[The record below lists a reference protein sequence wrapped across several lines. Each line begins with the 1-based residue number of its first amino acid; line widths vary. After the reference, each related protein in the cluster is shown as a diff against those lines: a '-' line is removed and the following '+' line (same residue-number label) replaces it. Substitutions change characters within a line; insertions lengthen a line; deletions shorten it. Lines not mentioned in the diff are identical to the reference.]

1 MGTRPLRKP
10 GSTISPRTLAARRS
24 YAFLTASAGIST
36 VSWTSFS
43 TVGSTFVFT
52 MGSPSLRLAASG
64 ASRAG
69 IRSVVRAGVRPRPV
83 VRVRGL
89 EPPRAK
95 AHQILSLARLPVP
108 PHPHGVNVEGRRSRR
123 PVHRVDGVKDGI
135 RTRDR
140 RDHNPELCQLSYLH
154 HRSPLTEG
162 AVDVKGYHERGR
174 ASHGG
179 SRLAFGGR
187 LRLAGRLGRLRLL
200 CRPAL
205 RLLVHGFL
213 SGSVGAPGRI
223 RTCDLKIRSL
233 LLYPAE
239 LRARVGDLQAFHTAC
254 CCPPS
259 ESMRMSCESCRE
271 AAAACLLYT
280 SD

>member
-24 YAFLTASAGIST
+24 YAFLTASAVIST

-43 TVGSTFVFT
+43 AVGSTLVFT
-52 MGSPSLRLAASG
+52 MGSPSLRLVASG

-162 AVDVKGYHERGR
+162 AGASPAPDRAVDVKGYHERGR

-187 LRLAGRLGRLRLL
+187 LRLAGRLLVELHLPCRRGSRAALEPVGLWGRCDSWSTDSSLAGRAPGACRRCRRLRP
-200 CRPAL
+200 R
-205 RLLVHGFL
+205 
-213 SGSVGAPGRI
+213 
-223 RTCDLKIRSL
+223 D
-233 LLYPAE
+233 
-239 LRARVGDLQAFHTAC
+239 AR
-254 CCPPS
+254 
-259 ESMRMSCESCRE
+259 
-271 AAAACLLYT
+271 AAA
-280 SD
+280 

>member
-1 MGTRPLRKP
+1 MGTRPSRKP

-24 YAFLTASAGIST
+24 YAFLTASAVIST

-43 TVGSTFVFT
+43 AVGSTLVFT

-64 ASRAG
+64 APRAG

-89 EPPRAK
+89 EPSRAK

-108 PHPHGVNVEGRRSRR
+108 PHPHGVNVDGRRSRR

-162 AVDVKGYHERGR
+162 AGASPAPDRAVDVKGYHERGR

-187 LRLAGRLGRLRLL
+187 LRIAGRLGRRRLL

-239 LRARVGDLQAFHTAC
+239 LRAR
-254 CCPPS
+254 
-259 ESMRMSCESCRE
+259 E
-271 AAAACLLYT
+271 
-280 SD
+280 

>member
-24 YAFLTASAGIST
+24 YAFLTASAVIST

-43 TVGSTFVFT
+43 AVVSTLVFT

-64 ASRAG
+64 APRAG

-140 RDHNPELCQLSYLH
+140 RDHNPELYQLSYLH

-162 AVDVKGYHERGR
+162 AGDAPAPDRAVGVKGYHERGR

-179 SRLAFGGR
+179 SR
-187 LRLAGRLGRLRLL
+187 
-200 CRPAL
+200 PAL
-205 RLLVHGFL
+205 TTLGAAAPALAW
-213 SGSVGAPGRI
+213 SGRVGA
-223 RTCDLKIRSL
+223 
-233 LLYPAE
+233 E
-239 LRARVGDLQAFHTAC
+239 
-254 CCPPS
+254 
-259 ESMRMSCESCRE
+259 
-271 AAAACLLYT
+271 
-280 SD
+280 